1 MNRISPVQMDN
12 VIFAKNLVQD
22 QLKSKD
28 GKTLSND
35 LLGRKLYRLSYR
47 ASKQKYGRQAPKPT
61 AFGPVERVHDNYCY
75 HVPTSEQN
83 LACLPPHLQAR
94 KTVGFY
100 TKIKIIDA
108 YLCLCSL
115 IYECSEGTCVD
126 SYAYKYLEK
135 IRALLKER
143 IYSEHKKK
151 KSEFLKRQKTSMF

>member
-1 MNRISPVQMDN
+1 MSIFIISPVQMDN

-28 GKTLSND
+28 GKNLSND

-94 KTVGFY
+94 KTVGF
-100 TKIKIIDA
+100 KLHDA

-115 IYECSEGTCVD
+115 IYECSEGTCVN

-143 IYSEHKKK
+143 IYSE
-151 KSEFLKRQKTSMF
+151 FLKRQKTSMF

>member
-28 GKTLSND
+28 GKNLSND
-35 LLGRKLYRLSYR
+35 LLGRKLYRLNFR
-47 ASKQKYGRQAPKPT
+47 ASKKKYGRQAPKPT
-61 AFGPVERVHDNYCY
+61 AFGPVDSTRLHDNYRY
-75 HVPTSEQN
+75 HVPSSEQN

-94 KTVGFY
+94 KTVGF
-100 TKIKIIDA
+100 KLHDA

-115 IYECSEGTCVD
+115 ISECSVGTCVN
-126 SYAYKYLEK
+126 SYAYKYLVK

-143 IYSEHKKK
+143 IYAEHKKRK
-151 KSEFLKRQKTSMF
+151 ANF